1 MAALRGDK
9 PKQHG
14 NLEDISEDDS
24 IFDLLA
30 EREEV
35 VNEKEF
41 YERVDAFDLDFF
53 VQGNSVE
60 KVTDD
65 IEYSLGGDI
74 DVEVYEAMPKD
85 DISVAETSTKVLNIF
100 VFPLT
105 CRKILGSVGRKFF
118 FYFLSTFYM
127 LISGQNCFLGLIFQ
141 QNY

>member
-1 MAALRGDK
+1 MENGCSSKFIQRFYLSIHLVWKHGYGQIDDREAALAALRGDK

-14 NLEDISEDDS
+14 NLEDISEDAS

-41 YERVDAFDLDFF
+41 YERVNAFDSDFF

-65 IEYSLGGDI
+65 TEYSLGGDI
-74 DVEVYEAMPKD
+74 DVEVYEAMPK
-85 DISVAETSTKVLNIF
+85 L
-100 VFPLT
+100 
-105 CRKILGSVGRKFF
+105 
-118 FYFLSTFYM
+118 
-127 LISGQNCFLGLIFQ
+127 
-141 QNY
+141 